1 MADTFLLTANCV
13 PMGPTNPQS
22 LLALWNG
29 AGSGVVLR
37 VYRVW
42 VENVSQDV
50 AITGAVGILNLSR
63 ITAST
68 SSNWVLSPLKCDA
81 NNTALPVQVTAGCKF
96 TVTTSDV
103 FRRLPWSNN
112 EPVQQTMNIDSME
125 CVGGICYLFDTG
137 YNDSNTQPIVCR
149 ESQGVSVQAVSGFTA
164 TAPANAGYV
173 DVFIEFTSAAS

>member
-29 AGSGVVLR
+29 AGSGVILR
-37 VYRVW
+37 VYRAW
-42 VENVSQDV
+42 VENASQDA
-50 AITGAVGILNLSR
+50 AITGTQGVLNLSR

-68 SSNWVLSPLKCDA
+68 SSNWTLTPLKCDT
-81 NNTALPVQVTAGCKF
+81 NNTTLPAQVTAGCKF

-103 FRRLPWSNN
+103 FRRMLWSND
-112 EPVQQTMNIDSME
+112 EPAQQTMDIDNVE
-125 CVGGICYLFDTG
+125 VIGGIAYLFDTG
-137 YNDSNTQPIVCR
+137 YNDANTQPIVCR
-149 ESQGVSVQAVSGFTA
+149 EGQGVSIQAVSGFTA

-173 DVFIEFTSAAS
+173 DMFIEFTSAGS

>member
-22 LLALWNG
+22 LLSLFNG
-29 AGSGVVLR
+29 AGSGVILR

-42 VENVSQDV
+42 IENISLDIG
-50 AITGAVGILNLSR
+50 ITGGQGLLGLYR

-68 SSNWVLSPLKCDA
+68 SSNWTLSPRAADT
-81 NNTALPVQVTAGCKF
+81 NNTALPAQVTAGSKF
-96 TVTTSDV
+96 TVTTSDL
-103 FRRLPWSNN
+103 FRRMPWTNDEAS
-112 EPVQQTMNIDSME
+112 QQTMDIDSIE
-125 CVGGICYLFDTG
+125 AIGGVCSLFDTG

-149 ESQGVSVQAVSGFTA
+149 EGQGITVHAISGFTA

-173 DVFIEFTSAAS
+173 DAFIEFTSAAS